1 MCLCVRW
8 IYILRVVNTNSKAIK
23 NVDVFSIAIVS
34 KTFDP
39 EKHSAL
45 ARLMAHAYG
54 SSGDPLRVLEG

>member
-1 MCLCVRW
+1 M
-8 IYILRVVNTNSKAIK
+8 RVVNTNSKAIK